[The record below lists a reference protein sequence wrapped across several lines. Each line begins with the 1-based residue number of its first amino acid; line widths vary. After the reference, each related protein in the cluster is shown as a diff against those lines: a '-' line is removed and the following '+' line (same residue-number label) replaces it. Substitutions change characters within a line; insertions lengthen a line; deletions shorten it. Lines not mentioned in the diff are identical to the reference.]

1 MLSSIFDVEFSPH
14 KYLVHLDRI
23 NVLSEGK
30 DAPPVTLELDISS
43 VCNHHCE
50 WCVDPSG
57 THSGVFM
64 SLQNVK
70 NILNEAR
77 EMGIKG
83 VVFKGG
89 GESTL
94 HPDFPIILKTTCE
107 MDFEAGVVT
116 HGGDIHSRNIPEAMV
131 QYCAY
136 VRVSIDGPTPK
147 SRESIHGIDDFS
159 NLINGIKRLM
169 NLKKGK
175 RHPIV
180 GITFCLD
187 YNRRSLIGNC
197 IHLGEELGVDYIL
210 IRPPFCEEVGFKSP
224 HTPEEADELRNLIR
238 RTASQ
243 YEGSLNIMA
252 GNWTGDKE
260 FEHYSTE
267 TCQTDLARRDSG
279 IRKSNYNG
287 IEHITRRCP
296 ASPLFLVITTEGDVY
311 GCCCLRGIRE
321 YSFGTIDYGNGIS
334 LSAIMRG
341 ERRKEVLKRMKN
353 TECLGSCTHPL
364 TKINELIEYLSLPE
378 KFHSSFI

>member
-23 NVLSEGK
+23 SALAEGK
-30 DAPPVTLELDISS
+30 DVSPVTLELDISS
-43 VCNHHCE
+43 ACNHHCE

-64 SLQNVK
+64 SLQNIK
-70 NILNEAR
+70 NILSEAR

-94 HPDFPIILKTTCE
+94 HPDFPNILKTTCE
-107 MDFEAGVVT
+107 MGFETGVVT
-116 HGGDIHSRNIPEAMV
+116 HGGNINNQKIHEAIV

-136 VRVSIDGPTPK
+136 VRISIDGPTPE
-147 SRESIHGIDDFS
+147 SRKNIHGTDDFS
-159 NLINGIKRLM
+159 KLINGIKRLM

-180 GITFCLD
+180 GTTFCLD
-187 YNRRSLIGNC
+187 YQRRSLIKNC

-210 IRPPFCEEVGFKSP
+210 IRPPFCEEVGFESP
-224 HTPEEADELRNLIR
+224 HTPEEADELRTMIR
-238 RTASQ
+238 RAASQ
-243 YEGSLNIMA
+243 YEGNLNIMA
-252 GNWTGDKE
+252 GNWVGDKE
-260 FEHYSTE
+260 MEHFLTK
-267 TCQTDLARRDSG
+267 TCQTDLARRDSSM
-279 IRKSNYNG
+279 RKSNYNG

-296 ASPLFLVITTEGDVY
+296 ASPLFLVISAEGDVY

-321 YSFGTIDYGNGIS
+321 YSFGTVDYENGIC
-334 LSAIMRG
+334 LSIIMEG
-341 ERRKEVLKRMKN
+341 KRRKEVLKKMKN
-353 TECLGSCTHPL
+353 TECLGHCTHPL
-364 TKINELIEYLSLPE
+364 EKTNELIEYLSLPE